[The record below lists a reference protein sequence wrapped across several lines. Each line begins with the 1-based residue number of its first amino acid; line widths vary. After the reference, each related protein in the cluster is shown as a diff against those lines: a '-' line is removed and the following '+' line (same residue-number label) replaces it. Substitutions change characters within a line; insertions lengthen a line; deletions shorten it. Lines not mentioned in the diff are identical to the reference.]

1 MIKNKL
7 KCAIYTRKSTEE
19 GLEQDFNSLDA
30 QREACEAYIKSQQ
43 HKGWILVEKQYND
56 VGFSGGNLERPA
68 LKELFKDIEN
78 NKIDIVV
85 VYKVDRLT
93 RSLLDFAKI
102 VELFDS
108 HEASF
113 VSVTQNFNTT
123 TSMGRL
129 TLNILLSFAQFER
142 EVTGERIRDKIAASK
157 KKGMWMGGR
166 VPIGYIIQN
175 KKLIVDKINAQ
186 KVIAIF
192 KKYLE
197 LKSVPKLK
205 EYLLKNNIKSDSDSF
220 FEKGQL
226 YHILKNNIYTGKIV
240 HKGNIYD
247 GEHTGIIEEKIFNE
261 VQKLLLENAT
271 ECKNNK
277 SSNSILAGKIFD
289 DKGNRM
295 SPSHSKTRNKKYRYY
310 VSQAITKFNKEK
322 AGSISK
328 LPAEEI
334 EKFIIEE
341 IKAYL
346 SDTAKIQSYIS
357 GLSLEQQNQIIKILK
372 EKIIFYDKVVPKIL
386 LKVTISEKWIEV
398 ILSHNK
404 IKEFLY
410 TLINKDFSK
419 NENNDSNITIK
430 RNIQIT
436 TGNTKGCKVLIIRKD
451 VKADHFINETL
462 IKVIV
467 RSFYWH
473 KLIITGQAKNSK
485 DIQKFEKLKNDS
497 YIKQVL
503 NLRFLSSKIIE
514 SILNGN
520 QPKNL
525 TITKLFKIKTL
536 NWQEQEQILLG

>member
-1 MIKNKL
+1 MIKK
-7 KCAIYTRKSTEE
+7 KFRCAIYTRKSTEE

-43 HKGWILVEKQYND
+43 HEGWTLIEKQYND
-56 VGFSGGNLERPA
+56 GGFSGGNLERPA

-78 NKIDIVV
+78 NKVDIVV

-166 VPIGYIIQN
+166 VPIGYLKKD
-175 KKLIVDKINAQ
+175 KKLFVDENNAK
-186 KVIAIF
+186 KVLNIF
-192 KKYLE
+192 QKYLE

-205 EYLLKNNIKSDSDSF
+205 DYLVENNIKSNTNRF

-226 YHILKNNIYTGKIV
+226 YHILQNKIYTGKVV
-240 HKGNIYD
+240 HKGNVYK
-247 GEHTGIIEEKIFNE
+247 GEHLGIIDEDIFNS
-261 VQKLLLENAT
+261 VQKLLLENST
-271 ECKNNK
+271 ENK
-277 SSNSILAGKIFD
+277 DKESSNSLLAGKLFD
-289 DKGNRM
+289 DNGNRM

-322 AGSISK
+322 AGTISK
-328 LPAEEI
+328 LPADEI
-334 EKFIIEE
+334 EKFVIEE
-341 IKAYL
+341 INTYFENI
-346 SDTAKIQSYIS
+346 TKIQQYIS
-357 GLSLEQQNQIIKILK
+357 DLPIEMQNKILAK
-372 EKIIFYDKVVPKIL
+372 LKTKSIFYDNSIQNIIS
-386 LKVTISEKWIEV
+386 KVTISKDFIEI
-398 ILSHNK
+398 ILSSNK
-404 IKEFLY
+404 IKEFLHKIANLDIIPTENSDNY
-410 TLINKDFSK
+410 IEIKK
-419 NENNDSNITIK
+419 NIK
-430 RNIQIT
+430 IS
-436 TGNTKGCKVLIIRKD
+436 TGNTKGCKVLIIRKGE
-451 VKADHFINETL
+451 KSENKINETL
-462 IKVIV
+462 VKVIV

-473 KLIITGQAKNSK
+473 KLLITGKAQNTK
-485 DIQKFEKLKNDS
+485 DIQKLEKLKDNS

-503 NLRFLSSKIIE
+503 NLRFLSPKIIDA
-514 SILNGN
+514 ILTGK
-520 QPKNL
+520 QKEDL
-525 TITKLFKIKTL
+525 TITKLFSIKTL
-536 NWQEQEQILLG
+536 NWQEQEQILLV

>member
-7 KCAIYTRKSTEE
+7 RCAIYTRKSTEE

-30 QREACEAYIKSQQ
+30 QREACESYIKSQQ
-43 HKGWILVEKQYND
+43 HEGWILVEKQYND
-56 VGFSGGNLERPA
+56 GGFSGGNLERPA

-166 VPIGYIIQN
+166 VPIGYKRKN
-175 KKLIVDKINAQ
+175 KKLVIDKIYA
-186 KVIAIF
+186 KTVKEIF
-192 KKYLE
+192 QKYLE
-197 LKSVPKLK
+197 IQSVPQLK
-205 EYLLKNNIKSDSDSF
+205 DYLIENNIKSNTERN

-226 YHILKNNIYTGKIV
+226 YHILENKVYIGKIV
-240 HKGNIYD
+240 HKDKIYD
-247 GEHTGIIEEKIFNE
+247 GEHSAIINEKVFSS
-261 VQKLLLENAT
+261 VQKLLSENST
-271 ECKNNK
+271 EYKEK
-277 SSNSILAGKIFD
+277 QSSNSLLVGKIFD
-289 DKGNRM
+289 DNENKM
-295 SPSHSKTRNKKYRYY
+295 SPSHSKTRNKKYKYY

-322 AGSISK
+322 AGTISK
-328 LPAEEI
+328 LPADEI
-334 EKFIIEE
+334 EKFIIDE
-341 IKAYL
+341 IKLYFA
-346 SDTAKIQSYIS
+346 
-357 GLSLEQQNQIIKILK
+357 NIIKIQPYIEDLSIESQNRILNILK
-372 EKIIFYDKVVPKIL
+372 TKYVFDLKTIQSLIFKITVSK
-386 LKVTISEKWIEV
+386 EWIEL
-398 ILSHNK
+398 IMSKFK

-410 TLINKDFSK
+410 NLLNMKILPNDMADEKIVIKK
-419 NENNDSNITIK
+419 NVKISV
-430 RNIQIT
+430 
-436 TGNTKGCKVLIIRKD
+436 GNSKGCKVLIIRTSEKSENHINATL
-451 VKADHFINETL
+451 VKA
-462 IKVIV
+462 IV

-473 KLIITGQAKNSK
+473 KLLITGQAKNTR
-485 DIQKFEKLKNDS
+485 DIQRIEKLKDNS

-503 NLRFLSSKIIE
+503 NLRFLSPKIIE
-514 SILNGN
+514 LILTGK
-520 QPKNL
+520 QPNDL
-525 TITKLFKIKTL
+525 TITKLFGIKTL
-536 NWQEQEQILLG
+536 NWAEQEQILLG